1 MKQILHL
8 IYQPYKWIFFLF
20 LIVNTLLFSIVAI
33 ILSIV
38 VNQKTSG
45 YCGTAWAR
53 LNSFFTPMIVNVSG
67 LENINK
73 NRSYIIVP
81 NHQSYYDIFV
91 MYGWLGKYIRWVM
104 KQELRKVPVF
114 GFCCDKMGHI
124 YIDRSS
130 TEAAIKSL
138 NNAKKTLS
146 DGSSVIMFPEGTRSA
161 TSELAPFKK
170 GAFRMAFD
178 LGLPL
183 LPVTIIGTRD
193 VLPTQSLNLFP
204 GKVKM
209 VVHKPVD
216 ISNYTPEQIEI
227 LMNDV
232 RAIIEKPLK
241 AEAV

>member
-1 MKQILHL
+1 MKKVLHL
-8 IYQPYKWIFFLF
+8 LYQPYKWIFFLF
-20 LIVNTLLFSIVAI
+20 LIVNTLAFSIVAI
-33 ILSIV
+33 VLSIF
-38 VNQKTSG
+38 VNQKISG

-53 LNSFFTPMIVNVSG
+53 LNSFFTPMVVSVSG
-67 LENINK
+67 METINK
-73 NRSYIIVP
+73 NTSYIIVP

-130 TEAAIKSL
+130 TQAAIDSL

-146 DGSSVIMFPEGTRSA
+146 DGSSIIMFPEGTRSA
-161 TSELAPFKK
+161 TGELAPFKK

-183 LPVTIIGTRD
+183 LPVTIMGTKD

-209 VVHKPVD
+209 IVHQPVD
-216 ISNYTPEQIEI
+216 ISNYSIDTIEQ
-227 LMNDV
+227 LMSDV
-232 RAIIEKPLK
+232 RAIIEEPLK
-241 AEAV
+241 SR